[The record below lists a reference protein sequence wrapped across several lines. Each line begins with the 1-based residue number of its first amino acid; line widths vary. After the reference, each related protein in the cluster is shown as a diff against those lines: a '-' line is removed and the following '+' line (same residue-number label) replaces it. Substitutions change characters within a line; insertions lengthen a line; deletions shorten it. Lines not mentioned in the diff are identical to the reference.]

1 VSLLEAAVTQRPVAV
16 QNVLRVDADDEGDD
30 EAVPALAAD
39 LDEQEQLEDQKRNS
53 RLKAE
58 KMLQSVMGRQT
69 HSVQDV
75 GKAPKP
81 TVIAQSMEQAPAS
94 LLPVLEDSCR
104 TNSIHHFARHNPERV
119 QRATDDAANSIDV
132 MIKLNSADAYSG
144 RLGLRPTTARVRV
157 PDQWAGDL
165 SQAHSIDGACRFGG
179 NFRPHLDHDVE

>member
-1 VSLLEAAVTQRPVAV
+1 
-16 QNVLRVDADDEGDD
+16 
-30 EAVPALAAD
+30 
-39 LDEQEQLEDQKRNS
+39 
-53 RLKAE
+53 
-58 KMLQSVMGRQT
+58 
-69 HSVQDV
+69 
-75 GKAPKP
+75 
-81 TVIAQSMEQAPAS
+81 VIAQSMEQAPAS